1 MSNLD
6 KYNTIFME
14 TFDVEKS
21 ALDENF
27 TFQSVG
33 NWDSIAHMTL
43 TAALEDTFDIM
54 LDTDDILTF
63 GSYENGKKI
72 LIKYGVEL

>member
-1 MSNLD
+1 MNNLD

-14 TFDVEKS
+14 TFDVEKP

-27 TFQSVG
+27 TFQNVS

-43 TAALEDTFDIM
+43 TAALEDTFDVM

-72 LIKYGVEL
+72 LTKYGVEL